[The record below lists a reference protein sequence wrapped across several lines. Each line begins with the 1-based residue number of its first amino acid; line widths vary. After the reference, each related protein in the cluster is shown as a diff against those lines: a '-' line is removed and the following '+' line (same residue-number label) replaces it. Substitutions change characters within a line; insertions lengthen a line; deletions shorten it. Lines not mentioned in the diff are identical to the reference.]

1 MKTSK
6 LGIHLISL
14 VTKERDPQVMVAF
27 TQVSEVFLSEK
38 HEVLTHKES
47 LEYNRTYCFHL
58 ISFNQ
63 AMNF

>member
-1 MKTSK
+1 MRVKTSK

-47 LEYNRTYCFHL
+47 LEYN
-58 ISFNQ
+58 
-63 AMNF
+63 MNLLFPLDII

>member
-1 MKTSK
+1 MRVKTSK

-27 TQVSEVFLSEK
+27 TQVSEVFLSQK

-47 LEYNRTYCFHL
+47 LEYN
-58 ISFNQ
+58 
-63 AMNF
+63 MNLLFPLDII